1 LDRNDKSKTLIRGVV
16 LKQLSVIVLFVIL
29 LFSESYSQPAGEDAI
44 TFQAKKFRFILENA
58 VKYHADSVD
67 IVKVSDAAFSS
78 MLKAMDKQSTYFSV
92 ADNIKRKENSDGK
105 SVGIGIDFYSIRD
118 TLLITE
124 IEDNSPAKKA
134 GILSGDR
141 ILFIDGKKFLS
152 KTRDEGMTALRG
164 DTGTKVSLIVKREG
178 GNALL
183 EYEVLRKELPLIG
196 ITDAFLLPK
205 SKVAYVKLSRFS
217 ENCYEEMEKSIKQL
231 GVLDALVFDLRDNGG
246 GYIKAVQDIAGMF
259 FRDSVLLTKTK
270 SRDTNFTFVKY
281 TKPHGQFKDVPVVVL
296 INNNSASG
304 SEMLAG
310 AIQDYDRGLIIGDI
324 SYGKGSV
331 QKTFDMIDSS
341 AFKIT
346 VASYCTPLG
355 RPIEN
360 DRLDKKV
367 EMDEAMKVSL
377 GKETYDNIQKSLAK
391 YNLGKKMD
399 VYKTKSGRSIVG
411 GGAIFPDYFA
421 KQDTVTDLTKF
432 LKARGIFLEYAFN
445 YKRQNEKM
453 ILDEYG
459 SDYDKFML
467 EYKLTD
473 QMVKD
478 FYTLAVARNI
488 WNNDMFAKDKP
499 YILNYMKAMIA
510 YTFWGTKAYN
520 KVLLNNDQVMV
531 KAIKSLVEAKAML
544 QKMEK

>member
-1 LDRNDKSKTLIRGVV
+1 M
-16 LKQLSVIVLFVIL
+16 KQISAIVLLFIL
-29 LFSESYSQPAGEDAI
+29 MHSFSYSQPAGEDAI

-67 IVKVSDAAFSS
+67 IVRVSDAAFAA
-78 MLKAMDKQSTYFSV
+78 MLKSMDKQSTYFSV
-92 ADNIKRKENSDGK
+92 ADNIKQKENSEGK
-105 SVGIGIDFYSIRD
+105 SVGIGIDFYAIRD

-124 IEDNSPAKKA
+124 IEDDSPAKQA
-134 GILSGDR
+134 GIMSGDR

-152 KTRDEGMTALRG
+152 KTREEGMTALRG

-183 EYEVLRKELPLIG
+183 EFEVLRKKLPLIG
-196 ITDAFLLPK
+196 ISDAFLIPN
-205 SKVAYVKLSRFS
+205 SKIAYIKLSRFS
-217 ENCYEEMEKSIKQL
+217 ENSYEEMEKSSKQL
-231 GVLDALVFDLRDNGG
+231 GKIDALIFDLRDNAG
-246 GYIKAVQDIAGMF
+246 GYIKSVQEIAGMF
-259 FRDSVLLTKTK
+259 FADSVLLTKTK
-270 SRDTNFTFVKY
+270 SRDANFTFTKF
-281 TKPHGQFKDVPVVVL
+281 TKPFGQFKDVPVVIL
-296 INNNSASG
+296 MNNNSASG

-324 SYGKGSV
+324 SFGKGSV

-367 EMDEAMKVSL
+367 EIDEAMKVSL
-377 GKETYDNIQKSLAK
+377 GKESYDNIQKTLAK
-391 YNLGKKMD
+391 YNFGKKMD
-399 VYKTKSGRSIVG
+399 VYKTKAGRNIIG

-421 KQDTVTDLTKF
+421 KQDTLTDLTKF
-432 LKARGIFLEYAFN
+432 LKARGIFLEYAFK
-445 YKRQNEKM
+445 YKRQNDKK
-453 ILDEYG
+453 ILNEYG
-459 SDYDKFML
+459 SDYDKFIA

-473 QMVKD
+473 DMVKD
-478 FYTLAVARNI
+478 FYELAVLRNI
-488 WNNDMFAKDKP
+488 WNNDMFIKDKA

-520 KVLLNNDQVMV
+520 KVLLNSDPVIV
-531 KAIKSLVEAKAML
+531 KAIKSLAEAKTML
-544 QKMEK
+544 QIMGK

>member
-1 LDRNDKSKTLIRGVV
+1 M
-16 LKQLSVIVLFVIL
+16 
-29 LFSESYSQPAGEDAI
+29 FSESLAQPAGEDAL

-58 VKYHADSVD
+58 VKYHADSID
-67 IVKVSDAAFSS
+67 IVKVSDAAFSA

-92 ADNIKRKENSDGK
+92 ADNIKLKENSEGK
-105 SVGIGIDFYSIRD
+105 SVGIGIDFYAIRD

-124 IEDNSPAKKA
+124 IEDNSPAKQA

-141 ILFIDGKKFLS
+141 ILFVDGKKFLS
-152 KTRDEGMTALRG
+152 KTRDDGLAALRG

-178 GNALL
+178 GNSLL
-183 EYEVLRKELPLIG
+183 EFEVLREKLPLIG
-196 ITDAFLLPK
+196 IADAFVIPN
-205 SKVAYVKLSRFS
+205 SKIAYIKLTRFS
-217 ENCYEEMEKSIKQL
+217 ENSYEEMQKSAKQL
-231 GVLDALVFDLRDNGG
+231 GAIDALIFDLRDNAG
-246 GYIKAVQDIAGMF
+246 GYLKAVQDIAGMF
-259 FRDSVLLTKTK
+259 FPDSVLLTKTV
-270 SRDTNFTFVKY
+270 SRDTNFTLVKF
-281 TKPHGQFKDVPVVVL
+281 TKPHGEFKDVPVVIL
-296 INNNSASG
+296 INSNSASG

-331 QKTFDMIDSS
+331 QKTFEMIDSS

-346 VASYCTPLG
+346 VADYCTPLG

-367 EMDEAMKVSL
+367 EMDEAMKVTL
-377 GKETYDNIQKSLAK
+377 GKESYDNIQKTLAK
-391 YNLGKKMD
+391 YNFGKKLD
-399 VYKTKSGRSIVG
+399 VYKTKGGRSIIG

-421 KQDTVTDLTKF
+421 KQDTLTDLTKY

-445 YKRQNEKM
+445 YKRQSEKK

-459 SDYDKFML
+459 DNFDKFMKD
-467 EYKLTD
+467 YKLTD
-473 QMVKD
+473 DMVKD

-488 WNNDMFAKDKP
+488 WNNDMFIKDKP
-499 YILNYMKAMIA
+499 YILTYMKAMIA

-520 KVLLNNDQVMV
+520 KALLNYDSVMV
-531 KAIKSLVEAKAML
+531 KAIKSLSEAKIML
-544 QKMEK
+544 QKLEQ

>member
-1 LDRNDKSKTLIRGVV
+1 M
-16 LKQLSVIVLFVIL
+16 
-29 LFSESYSQPAGEDAI
+29 FSESIAQPAGEDPL
-44 TFQAKKFRFILENA
+44 TFQAKKFRYILENA

-67 IVKVSDAAFSS
+67 IEKVSNAAFSA

-92 ADNIKRKENSDGK
+92 ADNIKRKENTDGK
-105 SVGIGIDFYSIRD
+105 SVAIGIDFYVIRD

-124 IEDNSPAKKA
+124 IEDESPAKKA

-141 ILFIDGKKFLS
+141 ILFIDGKKFLG

-178 GNALL
+178 GNSLL
-183 EYEVLRKELPLIG
+183 EFEVQRKVLPLIG
-196 ITDAFLLPK
+196 ISDAFLLPK
-205 SKVAYVKLSRFS
+205 SKVAYIKLTRFS
-217 ENCYEEMEKSIKQL
+217 ENSYAEMEKSAKQL
-231 GVLDALVFDLRDNGG
+231 GQIEALIFDLRDNAG
-246 GYIKAVQDIAGMF
+246 GYIKSVQDIAGMF
-259 FRDSVLLTKTK
+259 FGDSVLLTKTI
-270 SRDTNFTFVKY
+270 SRDSNFTFIKY
-281 TKPHGQFKDVPVVVL
+281 TIPHSQFKDVPVVVL
-296 INNNSASG
+296 MNSNSASG

-331 QKTFDMIDSS
+331 QKTFEMVDSS

-346 VASYCTPLG
+346 VADYCTPLG

-360 DRLDKKV
+360 ERFDKKT
-367 EMDEAMKVSL
+367 EIDEAMKVSMS
-377 GKETYDNIQKSLAK
+377 KDSYDNIQKTLAK
-391 YNLGKKMD
+391 YNFGKKMD
-399 VYKTKSGRSIVG
+399 VYKTKGGRNIIG
-411 GGAIFPDYFA
+411 GGAIFPDYFT
-421 KQDTVTDLTKF
+421 KQDTLTDLTKF

-445 YKRQNEKM
+445 YKRQNEKK

-459 SDYDKFML
+459 DDYDRFLKD
-467 EYKLTD
+467 YKLTD
-473 QMVKD
+473 EMVKD

-488 WNNDMFAKDKP
+488 WNNDMFIKDKP

-520 KVLLNNDQVMV
+520 KILLNYDPLMAQ
-531 KAIKSLVEAKAML
+531 AIKSLSEAKTML
-544 QKMEK
+544 QKLEK